1 MKKMA
6 IALLLGLAATTGAL
20 AQEQKYE
27 PNDTD
32 LRWYAAFGVAYGGD
46 SLHDGTYSI
55 GTSYSIRAGD
65 AIMLRMGLSYQVKE
79 NFDVQLSVGYETT
92 TTNAY
97 DGKVQFTRVP
107 AELMG
112 FFDAGSQW
120 RVGLGLR
127 YASAAKLS
135 SSGSVASIGN
145 FEYAPSIGRVIEVQY
160 MFDSTRRDKVQY
172 GMSLRLINE
181 SYQEKTTQTNYNG
194 NSSGLS
200 LFAYF

>member
-6 IALLLGLAATTGAL
+6 TALLLGLAAAL
-20 AQEQKYE
+20 SAHAQEPKFE

-65 AIMLRMGLSYQVKE
+65 AIMLRMGLSYQAKE
-79 NFDVQLSVGYETT
+79 DIDVQLSVGYETT
-92 TTNAY
+92 TTNASN
-97 DGKVQFTRVP
+97 GKVQFTRVP
-107 AELMG
+107 VELMG
-112 FFDAGSQW
+112 FYDAGSQW
-120 RVGLGLR
+120 RLGLGLR

-135 SSGSVASIGN
+135 TSGSVASIGN
-145 FEYAPSIGRVIEVQY
+145 FEYTPSIGRMIEVQY

-172 GMSLRLINE
+172 GVSLRLIYE
-181 SYQEKTTQTNYNG
+181 SFEETTTKTKYNG
-194 NSSGLS
+194 NSSGLA

>member
-1 MKKMA
+1 MKKIV
-6 IALLLGLAATTGAL
+6 IALLLGCAAAL
-20 AQEQKYE
+20 NAHAQAE
-27 PNDTD
+27 DTD

-46 SLHDGTYSI
+46 SLHDGSYSI

-79 NFDVQLSVGYETT
+79 DFDLQLSVGYETT

-120 RVGLGLR
+120 RLGLGLR

-135 SSGSVASIGN
+135 TSGSVASIGN
-145 FEYAPSIGRVIEVQY
+145 FEYTPTIGRVIEVQY

-172 GMSLRLINE
+172 GVSLRLINE
-181 SYQEKTTQTNYNG
+181 SYQEKITQTNYNG